1 MSSARGLASWWRLLK
16 GPSLLALFAAVML
29 LAVVA
34 AITLPGGAGAQAQQQ
49 ADPPA
54 VDVQLFVAPSIVT
67 LGDRVR
73 VTVEVT
79 HPDDLLLT
87 ADEPDRREGLT
98 LVETVA
104 PTSRPGSLPGELIT
118 EFGFTFAAFSL
129 GRLDPPVVRLA
140 WLRSDGSSG
149 VLTEQPPPFE
159 VRSTITSPDPS
170 LRPLKPQFDPGG
182 GALPWRW
189 PASFAAGI
197 LALGIGAAWLRR
209 RDRSAASEPLLVP
222 VASTPEAA
230 SRRRLEALEAH
241 ALLAQG
247 DFQRFY
253 GELSTIVREYLE
265 SRFAFSARALT
276 TRQLERRMAGEGVER
291 WQARLV
297 SGLLDRCD
305 TAIYAHSY
313 PDSASADHDLTV
325 AFEIIDLTR
334 AGRLDVAGG
343 AAGGAAE

>member
-1 MSSARGLASWWRLLK
+1 MSCARGLATWWRLLT
-16 GPSLLALFAAVML
+16 GLSLVAAFGAVML
-29 LAVVA
+29 S
-34 AITLPGGAGAQAQQQ
+34 GGAGARAQQQ

-54 VDVQLFVAPSIVT
+54 MDVQLFVAPSIVT

-79 HPDDLLLT
+79 HPDDLLVT
-87 ADEPDRREGLT
+87 ADEPDRHEGLT

-104 PTSRPGSLPGELIT
+104 PTSRPGSVPGELIT

-129 GRLDPPVVRLA
+129 GQLDPPVVRLA

-159 VRSTITSPDPS
+159 VQSTITSPDPA

-182 GALPWRW
+182 TALQWRW
-189 PASFAAGI
+189 PMSVAAGI
-197 LALGIGAAWLRR
+197 LALAVGVAWLTRR
-209 RDRSAASEPLLVP
+209 RNSAAPAPLLVP
-222 VASTPEAA
+222 LASTPEAA

-265 SRFAFSARALT
+265 SRFAFTARALT
-276 TRQLERRMAGEGVER
+276 TRQLERRMAGKGVER

-334 AGRLDVAGG
+334 AGRLEAPG
-343 AAGGAAE
+343 AAAVEASE